1 MRSAL
6 LCASSAEKLFL
17 IRNSGKSADFPE
29 LPFHGRGRNGKRKLV
44 SSPSPSLL
52 RKSTSPKGRGKS
64 TTGSFLIT
72 PNTLATS
79 LTAWLSLRGKTSP
92 APGEDVTAGDKRG
105 NLARERLRG
114 RSFLS
119 VFSFH
124 HLCVCWGEK
133 FSPFC
138 TNALKNCRIRME
150 KTSLSRFTTLPR

>member
-1 MRSAL
+1 MRSAFAL
-6 LCASSAEKLFL
+6 R
-17 IRNSGKSADFPE
+17 IVSGKNIFICSSETPAGVSE
-29 LPFHGRGRNGKRKLV
+29 LLFHGRGRNGKRKLV

-64 TTGSFLIT
+64 TTGSFLIA
-72 PNTLATS
+72 PNTLATNV
-79 LTAWLSLRGKTSP
+79 TAWLPLRGKTSP